1 MSKGK
6 TTSSTHRRPRP
17 IKMMEHIPNDDP
29 QPVRPTARPAQWA
42 LMALNPSGERQV
54 MVEWLGTGW
63 QGTVLLCRE
72 LGGDKLSVLKWNSR
86 ALSKTDMAR
95 PDREVRVARLLASS
109 GRADRFARLLSSQ
122 DMAGGYRMSWWDFY
136 NIGRVQNLSEY
147 MPPGTGP
154 PLSLVCR
161 IVAQGLEGIQHLNE
175 LDMRHMDLHAG
186 NIFLDLADGERC
198 PDAVIGD
205 FGYSRLPGEGPPE
218 HTARDWYM
226 MSSSEQAGHSPPPFA
241 YGHPGDDKIEI
252 RSWRPKWDLDYFLYN
267 VKGELLDGFYEQ
279 NEGNQCVFSL
289 FKRMSDM
296 NEQDT
301 RDRKLPEAERPPLQ
315 DLTQMIQEAKT
326 LERLYADTASDKQAL
341 NVIREKVLKDQRRR
355 YLKPRVFDNEW
366 LARDK
371 LREYL
376 DVGLVRIVNLA
387 DEKSIEVA
395 TAELASL
402 RVEGTAYVADYSGRR
417 GSSSDHSTSPSSSE
431 AGESTSAVHPEQQVS
446 DNDSAEQS
454 MSSRDITEQRGSENG
469 SAEQQNTAT
478 SSRSSTRWCPSTRGL
493 ASARAFASGDA
504 SAVGGLLAARD
515 LAEREQALVRDEH
528 ARRRRWRRLRDLFR
542 RR

>member
-1 MSKGK
+1 
-6 TTSSTHRRPRP
+6 
-17 IKMMEHIPNDDP
+17 MEPKPDDDP
-29 QPVRPTARPAQWA
+29 QPVGPTPRPAQWA
-42 LMALNPSGERQV
+42 LMALNPSGERQL
-54 MVEWLGTGW
+54 MVEYLGTGY

-72 LGGDKLSVLKWNSR
+72 LAGDKLSVLKWSR
-86 ALSKTDMAR
+86 KPHSKADMAR
-95 PDREVRVARLLASS
+95 PDREVRVARLLGSS
-109 GRADRFARLLSSQ
+109 ERADRFARLLSSQ
-122 DMAGGYRMSWWDFY
+122 DLVGGWRATWWEFY
-136 NIGRVQNLSEY
+136 NIGGIQNLSEY
-147 MPPGTGP
+147 MPPGTKP

-186 NIFLDLADGERC
+186 NVFLHLADGAPC

-218 HTARDWYM
+218 YTAWQWSM
-226 MSSSEQAGHSPPPFA
+226 MSSSEKAGHSSPPLA
-241 YGHPGDDKIEI
+241 YGPEGTIE
-252 RSWRPKWDLDYFLYN
+252 RSSWRPEWDLDKFLYN
-267 VKGELLDGFYEQ
+267 VKRELLDGFYEDNGMAQ
-279 NEGNQCVFSL
+279 LVFNL
-289 FKRMSDM
+289 FKSMSDM
-296 NEQDT
+296 NEQDD
-301 RDRKLPEAERPPLQ
+301 RDRGLPEAQRPPLQ
-315 DLTQMIQEAKT
+315 DLTQLIQDAKF
-326 LERLYADTASDKQAL
+326 LERECANLPSDKQAL
-341 NVIREKVLKDQRRR
+341 DELRENLLKDQRRR
-355 YLKPRVFDNEW
+355 YLKPRIFDNEW

-371 LREYL
+371 FREYL

-395 TAELASL
+395 TAELASM
-402 RVEGTAYVADYSGRR
+402 RVEGTTYVTDYSDRS
-417 GSSSDHSTSPSSSE
+417 GSTSDHSTSPSSSE

-454 MSSRDITEQRGSENG
+454 MSSRDITEQRGSEND